1 MLAGVR
7 QIAAGL
13 GMVMAGFLVV
23 ALANSIWA
31 TWFRTDALILF
42 GIEKPLCMFD
52 CGSLWWMSAYA
63 LSHDE
68 AFGLGVVIW
77 LIGYAI
83 RRSQNQCNLVAPR
96 DNSARAC

>member
-42 GIEKPLCMFD
+42 GIEKPD
-52 CGSLWWMSAYA
+52 CAFCSDAWPWWMSAYP
-63 LSHDE
+63 LDVYE
-68 AFGLGVVIW
+68 ASVGVGVVMW

-83 RRSQNQCNLVAPR
+83 RRI
-96 DNSARAC
+96 ARSMSSGHPA

>member
-7 QIAAGL
+7 QIVCGLAVAMAGL
-13 GMVMAGFLVV
+13 LVV

-31 TWFRTDALILF
+31 ALFPLILF

-52 CGSLWWMSAYA
+52 CGSLWWVTVYA
-63 LSHDE
+63 FGHYE
-68 AFGLGVVIW
+68 AFISVGVVMW

-83 RRSQNQCNLVAPR
+83 RRVTKLLSSGHPA
-96 DNSARAC
+96 